1 MSADLLTPE
10 HDRMRHVRLD
20 ETSAVATQGQPL
32 YDRISWLMELLS
44 AECGELRGKN
54 QAFEHEVEAHRHELG
69 ASENRRM
76 AAEYRARNFERQLAA
91 SEAARQQLLDT
102 LTAARDLLV
111 GCQKQ
116 AGYLPQQGGYATALT
131 EAEMTLARGIASL
144 DDILTGASR

>member
-1 MSADLLTPE
+1 MSADLQE
-10 HDRMRHVRLD
+10 Q
-20 ETSAVATQGQPL
+20 TSAFLRRCSDHQQTCWHGFVGRPE
-32 YDRISWLMELLS
+32 RCISCVVE
-44 AECGELRGKN
+44 
-54 QAFEHEVEAHRHELG
+54 QAVKE
-69 ASENRRM
+69 
-76 AAEYRARNFERQLAA
+76 LAA

>member
-1 MSADLLTPE
+1 MSAEDYKPCLCFIQQGTLTMVCQRE
-10 HDRMRHVRLD
+10 RHHV
-20 ETSAVATQGQPL
+20 
-32 YDRISWLMELLS
+32 
-44 AECGELRGKN
+44 GKHHWASPGARCDWPYS
-54 QAFEHEVEAHRHELG
+54 QEDCDSVIGSLHQTTEA
-69 ASENRRM
+69 
-76 AAEYRARNFERQLAA
+76 LAA

>member
-1 MSADLLTPE
+1 MRPLQLRPE
-10 HDRMRHVRLD
+10 ERAEMD
-20 ETSAVATQGQPL
+20 ELNQLRDQLAASEAARQLSDEYWGKL
-32 YDRISWLMELLS
+32 SELL
-44 AECGELRGKN
+44 KN
-54 QAFEHEVEAHRHELG
+54 GGMDDPAFVYGQVKATV
-69 ASENRRM
+69 
-76 AAEYRARNFERQLAA
+76 AA